1 MAVDLGVLL
10 ALLCAVASNVGFLYK
25 HRGACAAPEVVW
37 RRPIRSAI
45 NLYRSR
51 WFTVGMLIA
60 FVAWLLHVGAMSLAP
75 LSLVQ
80 AVIAGGLVLLTVL
93 AERVFGFQVGRRQWL
108 GVGLMAL
115 GLVLLAVTLP
125 SSHGPHSNYSLAGMI
140 GFESGVLSLGTLL
153 VLSPPRLGGRLHEH
167 HGVLLGVSAGL
178 IFGVSDVALK
188 ALAGTIGKVGLV
200 GLVSPWLLVAIVGSV
215 IAFYAS
221 AHGLQKG
228 EAVPVITLT
237 TAGANV
243 SAIGGG
249 IIVFND
255 PMATDP
261 VGIVL
266 QSLAFV
272 LVIAAA
278 SLTPAPVRA
287 VGSHA

>member
-10 ALLCAVASNVGFLYK
+10 ALLCAVASNLGFLYK

-60 FVAWLLHVGAMSLAP
+60 LVAWLFHVAAMSLAP

-80 AVIAGGLVLLTVL
+80 AVISGGLVLLTVL
-93 AERVFGFQVGRRQWL
+93 AERFFGFQVGRRQWL

-140 GFESGVLSLGTLL
+140 GFESGVLGFGTLL
-153 VLSPPRLGGRLHEH
+153 VLSPRLGGRVYEH

-255 PMATDP
+255 PMASDP

-266 QSLAFV
+266 QCLAFV

-287 VGSHA
+287 AGSHA

>member
-1 MAVDLGVLL
+1 
-10 ALLCAVASNVGFLYK
+10 
-25 HRGACAAPEVVW
+25 
-37 RRPIRSAI
+37 
-45 NLYRSR
+45 
-51 WFTVGMLIA
+51 
-60 FVAWLLHVGAMSLAP
+60 
-75 LSLVQ
+75 
-80 AVIAGGLVLLTVL
+80 
-93 AERVFGFQVGRRQWL
+93 
-108 GVGLMAL
+108 MAL

-140 GFESGVLSLGTLL
+140 GFESGVLGFGTLL
-153 VLSPPRLGGRLHEH
+153 VLSPRLGGRVYEH

-255 PMATDP
+255 PMASDP

-266 QSLAFV
+266 QCLAFV

-287 VGSHA
+287 AGSHA